1 GPVVLGPP
9 RFMEKVV
16 CGPPRGETMRMHVRI
31 LGVAAVLALG
41 VWFLTGPRGAA
52 GQKGNGWKPVLDEAE
67 AKTLIKRAID
77 RIQGELKKTPTE
89 KREKRK
95 QMKNIQIRAVMI
107 AVYAESAKAGPE
119 KKLLTAYADAG
130 LKLARAAV
138 VSAKVA
144 DVKKLADALAK
155 AKPGANGKLGNVDW

>member
-1 GPVVLGPP
+1 
-9 RFMEKVV
+9 
-16 CGPPRGETMRMHVRI
+16 
-31 LGVAAVLALG
+31 
-41 VWFLTGPRGAA
+41 
-52 GQKGNGWKPVLDEAE
+52 
-67 AKTLIKRAID
+67 
-77 RIQGELKKTPTE
+77 
-89 KREKRK
+89 
-95 QMKNIQIRAVMI
+95 KNIQIRAVMI

-155 AKPGANGKLGNVDW
+155 AKPGANGKLGNVDWKKELDAEDDVMHPMDKLSKGGDGLPKSLQTNIRLKGNLNGVEDKIKELARRAPRQPSAEADEINLMAKKVAAIAN